1 MSGEPGY
8 KVELVPLTDESGSV
22 TIRVPK
28 DMKFVDDRVFIESF
42 SYKGKEMLIC
52 RTAVYED

>member
-1 MSGEPGY
+1 
-8 KVELVPLTDESGSV
+8 
-22 TIRVPK
+22 
-28 DMKFVDDRVFIESF
+28 MKFVDDRVFIESF

>member
-1 MSGEPGY
+1 MSGEPAY
-8 KVELVPLTDESGSV
+8 KVELLALKDKSGNV
-22 TIRVPK
+22 TISVPK